1 MKIIEHLSVDKYLV
15 NNWDSEYEKY
25 FELVSR
31 LAKSHTNLLFFVS
44 AGPLA
49 NIFIHRM
56 YLENPNNTYID
67 CGSSIDL
74 LTKGVYTRSYQYNN
88 NSDEDKEN
96 LPIVYKGINKT
107 SVMDI
112 IEFRLLDVDTFFDQK
127 YNDGFAWSRIYEYDL
142 VFKYIKKLS
151 NKENPYI
158 HNSSWGF
165 EGIHVLFKNTLD
177 SFSKNCTHTDIK
189 ESSLPNTSTYDIT
202 QKPPTELIEKFD
214 FVINVS
220 TVEEVDFNHWIIINN
235 LLLQVQDGGY
245 LIITFDLPGLDIN
258 LVESKLNR
266 TLYRPRDLLNGGNSV
281 VQNNR
286 YAYLNCGLLII
297 QKN

>member
-1 MKIIEHLSVDKYLV
+1 M
-15 NNWDSEYEKY
+15 
-25 FELVSR
+25 
-31 LAKSHTNLLFFVS
+31 
-44 AGPLA
+44 
-49 NIFIHRM
+49 
-56 YLENPNNTYID
+56 
-67 CGSSIDL
+67 
-74 LTKGVYTRSYQYNN
+74 
-88 NSDEDKEN
+88 
-96 LPIVYKGINKT
+96 
-107 SVMDI
+107 
-112 IEFRLLDVDTFFDQK
+112 
-127 YNDGFAWSRIYEYDL
+127 
-142 VFKYIKKLS
+142 
-151 NKENPYI
+151 
-158 HNSSWGF
+158 
-165 EGIHVLFKNTLD
+165 FKNTLD

-189 ESSLPNTSTYDIT
+189 ESPLPHTSTYDIT